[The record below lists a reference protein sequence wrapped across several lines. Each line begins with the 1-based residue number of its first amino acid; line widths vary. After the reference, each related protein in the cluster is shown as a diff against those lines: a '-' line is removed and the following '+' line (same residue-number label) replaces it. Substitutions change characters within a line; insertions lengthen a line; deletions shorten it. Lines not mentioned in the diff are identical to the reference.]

1 MYIRAGSDFVKGCP
15 GKSACACMQQFMRV
29 PGTDPSDVILSAMSG
44 KKEASKLAKKLEGY
58 DYESSKERT
67 NWTMNY
73 WAHSVGETSLRK
85 MPIGRGFSLDAG
97 KIVYSRDG
105 DNHLIKQQNRLN
117 MNTSLSSLQSS
128 NRRKFVNSFFPK
140 E

>member
-1 MYIRAGSDFVKGCP
+1 
-15 GKSACACMQQFMRV
+15 MQQFMRI

-44 KKEASKLAKKLEGY
+44 KKQASKLAKKLEGY

-73 WAHSVGETSLRK
+73 WTHSVGETSLCK

-105 DNHLIKQQNRLN
+105 DNHLIKQQNRLD
-117 MNTSLSSLQSS
+117 MNSSLSSVQS
-128 NRRKFVNSFFPK
+128 NRRKFVTSFFK
-140 E
+140 KNKTHI